1 MMELIYVSI
10 GIWILYS
17 LVNFKTENGFVYA
30 KYPWMHR
37 NAWGSLPNPK
47 EVKRGYLWTSV
58 SQLKSKF
65 SKSDKNIVFFDYFRF
80 DEEYK
85 IRSKMSGFFAKKAE
99 NIALYFDP
107 LSLTQGVLL
116 VGKMGA
122 GKTEFYFNI
131 LKQKFYNRVVI
142 HQVKAGDFTQ
152 SFLTKNDMLFS
163 PYDKRG
169 YLWDVMSENEGIIKT
184 FFENYANAV
193 GGDKKDFFSAAA
205 NRLYNEMAIK
215 VRTTFKD
222 EPSSKKWL
230 LLIKA
235 VKDLFAEMEGGT
247 QNSKKDVKGTME
259 AILEPLEIM
268 AFKMQDPEQKRFVI
282 KDFFKRKNQC
292 KLILDNIP
300 EYEKSLT
307 PLFTAFT
314 ACCSQVHTSMPD
326 SKTDFTLYALDEY
339 LSFIQIMDD
348 ASKKRLHTLIRSK
361 GGILMP
367 AVQYVPIDDKKL
379 TQLLTSSAYAWIY
392 FSVIEETT
400 IKLFKDA
407 IGETEYVYQEKS
419 ESRDSKSRDSHSL
432 SNKHEKINLI
442 YNELLNGLGD
452 KFEHIVYLPNH
463 KMLYKGY
470 TPQAN
475 LKPRAEKTVPANLDD
490 FYAIKY
496 ATDAQKED
504 ISNLTFSDLFKDKPL
519 SKVEE
524 WKLWKKYQKLEQV
537 KDEKGIETFKKNE
550 KLESVNLEFLFAK
563 YMQSN
568 TILKNKMKMFTLDER
583 FELKKQWDKIED
595 DAEQIEFIE
604 QHDLFGALPDFFKLK
619 DAQEK
624 LEMEQWA

>member
-1 MMELIYVSI
+1 MIIDLIYILI
-10 GIWILYS
+10 GMWFLYT
-17 LVNFKTENGFVYA
+17 LVNFKVDNGYVYA

-37 NAWGSLPNPK
+37 NGWGSLANPK
-47 EVKRGYLWTSV
+47 EVKRGYLWTPI

-65 SKSDKNIVFFDYFRF
+65 SESAKNIVFLNYFRF
-80 DEEYK
+80 DEDFK
-85 IRSKMSGFFAKKAE
+85 HKSRMSGFFAKRAE
-99 NIALYFDP
+99 NTVLYFDP
-107 LSLTQGVLL
+107 LSLTQGCLL

-122 GKTEFYFNI
+122 GKTELYFSI
-131 LKQKFYNRVVI
+131 LKQKFYNRAII

-152 SFLTKNDMLFS
+152 SFLTKNNMLFS

-184 FFENYANAV
+184 FFENYANAIQ
-193 GGDKKDFFSAAA
+193 GDKKDFFSAAA

-215 VRTTFKD
+215 VRTSYKD
-222 EPSSKKWL
+222 EPSSKKWM
-230 LLIKA
+230 LLIKS
-235 VKDLFAEMEGGT
+235 VKDLFNEMDSGT
-247 QNSKKDVKGTME
+247 QNSQKDIKGTME

-268 AFKMQDPEQKRFVI
+268 AWKMQNPKQKRFVI
-282 KDFFKRKNQC
+282 ADFFKKKNQC

-367 AVQYVPIDDKKL
+367 AVQYIPMDDKKL

-392 FSVIEETT
+392 FSVIDEAT

-407 IGETEYVYQEKS
+407 VGETEYVYQEKS

-432 SNKHEKINLI
+432 SNKHERTNLI

-452 KFEHIVYLPNH
+452 KFEHIVFLPNH
-463 KMLYKGY
+463 NMLYKGY

-475 LKPRAEKTVPANLDD
+475 LKIRTEKQVPANLDE

-496 ATDAQKED
+496 ANHGAKED
-504 ISNLTFSDLFKDKPL
+504 VQDLTFADLFKEKPL
-519 SKVEE
+519 SKVDE
-524 WKLWKKYQKLEQV
+524 WRLWKKFEKAKGDDKALESFKYQNKLEA
-537 KDEKGIETFKKNE
+537 
-550 KLESVNLEFLFAK
+550 VNLEFLFEK
-563 YMQSN
+563 YMQKE
-568 TILKNKMKMFTLDER
+568 TVLKNKMQLFSKDER
-583 FELKKQWDKIED
+583 FDLHIKWQQAQGDER
-595 DAEQIEFIE
+595 AEIQFIE
-604 QHDLFGALPDFFKLK
+604 KYDLLGALPGFFVF
-619 DAQEK
+619 DDIER
-624 LEMEQWA
+624 LEMEQIA